1 MLIPSQSQI
10 ERLSQGSN
18 TGWERW
24 RVKAWLPRV
33 CVCVCVCEPVKLSN
47 NQSSFERKRK
57 AVDVVKESRCDGWKG
72 CCSGGR
78 NRDTQTDRHDHLKYL
93 GFIVLSQ
100 NYDFF
105 RWNVNILDAIW
116 NIQGGMTL
124 DWRCKHVRCKI
135 KLSEDSKSALCLSV
149 VSIRLSCRIL
159 CNAFPVHFIV
169 NTFTEILRYSINNSH
184 VRSRQVNLLYVG
196 NCLL

>member
-1 MLIPSQSQI
+1 MHRYQLPTPLP
-10 ERLSQGSN
+10 LSCDNQN
-18 TGWERW
+18 CLQT
-24 RVKAWLPRV
+24 LPDV
-33 CVCVCVCEPVKLSN
+33 PWGPK
-47 NQSSFERKRK
+47 SSS
-57 AVDVVKESRCDGWKG
+57 V
-72 CCSGGR
+72 
-78 NRDTQTDRHDHLKYL
+78 
-93 GFIVLSQ
+93 Q
-100 NYDFF
+100 NHCF
-105 RWNVNILDAIW
+105 RWNVNILDTIW

-149 VSIRLSCRIL
+149 VSIRLACRIL

>member
-1 MLIPSQSQI
+1 MWWRNPS
-10 ERLSQGSN
+10 
-18 TGWERW
+18 
-24 RVKAWLPRV
+24 VM
-33 CVCVCVCEPVKLSN
+33 
-47 NQSSFERKRK
+47 
-57 AVDVVKESRCDGWKG
+57 
-72 CCSGGR
+72 GGR
-78 NRDTQTDRHDHLKYL
+78 GAAQVGRTETHRQTDRENIQCSYDHLKYL

-124 DWRCKHVRCKI
+124 DWRCKRFRCKR
-135 KLSEDSKSALCLSV
+135 KLSEDSKSALYPSV
-149 VSIRLSCRIL
+149 VSIRLSCHIL

-184 VRSRQVNLLYVG
+184 VRSRQANLLYVG